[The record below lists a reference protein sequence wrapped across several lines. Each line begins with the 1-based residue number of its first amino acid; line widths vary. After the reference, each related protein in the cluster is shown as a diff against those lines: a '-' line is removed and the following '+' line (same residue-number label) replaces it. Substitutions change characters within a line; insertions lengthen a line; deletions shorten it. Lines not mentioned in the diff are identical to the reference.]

1 MIGIQ
6 EQEALFIKI
15 ARALPKKITAYA
27 IGGTAMM
34 LHALKT
40 VTLDIDLVFLN
51 EDDRTMMKQ
60 TVDALNYKEFDA
72 TKVYGTRPEAPIMV
86 TIEDARLDLFSRN
99 VLGVRFSDS
108 MIQRATDTHQF
119 VDTLIIHP
127 ADIHDI
133 MIMKSVTQ
141 RAKDEEDVVALLKSG
156 KIHWPFIIAEVENQV
171 SLGNERANLSL
182 GHLLERLQN
191 KGKFPIPQDV
201 LDTLWR
207 LLKRQTRTKQKTRKS
222 KV

>member
-34 LHALKT
+34 LHALKAA
-40 VTLDIDLVFLN
+40 TLDIDLVFLN
-51 EDDRTMMKQ
+51 EEDRRMMKQ
-60 TVDALNYKEFDA
+60 TVDALNYKKLDA
-72 TKVYGTRPEAPIMV
+72 TKIYGARPDAPIMV
-86 TIEDARLDLFSRN
+86 TLEDARLDLFSRN
-99 VLGVRFSDS
+99 VLGVQFSDA
-108 MIQRATDTHQF
+108 MVRRATHTHQF

-133 MIMKSVTQ
+133 MIMKSSTQ

-156 KIHWPFIIAEVENQV
+156 KIHWPTLLSEVENQV

-191 KGKFPIPQDV
+191 QGKFPIPKEV

-207 LLKRQTRTKQKTRKS
+207 LLRRQMKTKQKTQKRKT
-222 KV
+222 